1 MGSYDTQTFMDMF
14 GGLPDPGEA
23 AVDPRELADRQRDEA
38 ADGFPWQM
46 VGAPV
51 AAPRSTPPCGAI
63 CGPEGCMAR
72 GCPVAR

>member
-1 MGSYDTQTFMDMF
+1 MGSYTFGEYLETF
-14 GGLPDPGEA
+14 GGLPEPDEYAP
-23 AVDPRELADRQRDEA
+23 DLRELADRQRDEA
-38 ADGFPWQM
+38 DEFPWQT

-51 AAPRSTPPCGAI
+51 AASAPVPPCGSA